1 MLEKVESYLAICLKS
16 EGSILRG
23 YIINDTGVCPT
34 FEKQAL
40 GFVEEHILHPIPSE
54 SVERGCSNDAWY
66 CPWEK
71 KRKWRGV
78 IGNSLGI

>member
-1 MLEKVESYLAICLKS
+1 
-16 EGSILRG
+16 
-23 YIINDTGVCPT
+23 
-34 FEKQAL
+34 
-40 GFVEEHILHPIPSE
+40 LHPIPSE